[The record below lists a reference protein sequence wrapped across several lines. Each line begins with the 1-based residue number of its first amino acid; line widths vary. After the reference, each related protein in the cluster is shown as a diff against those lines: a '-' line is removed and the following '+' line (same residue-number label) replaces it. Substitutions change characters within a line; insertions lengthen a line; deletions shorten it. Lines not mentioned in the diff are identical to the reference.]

1 MLPQYTT
8 VAQAIAEVK
17 DFSPDGDFTFQDL
30 RGAER
35 RYSFVEIESDTASRA
50 AALQSLGLEKGDR
63 VGLIVIEPE
72 DFVLTFLAC
81 SIGSCLVHHWL
92 AMVR

>member
-50 AALQSLGLEKGDR
+50 AALQS
-63 VGLIVIEPE
+63 
-72 DFVLTFLAC
+72 
-81 SIGSCLVHHWL
+81 
-92 AMVR
+92 